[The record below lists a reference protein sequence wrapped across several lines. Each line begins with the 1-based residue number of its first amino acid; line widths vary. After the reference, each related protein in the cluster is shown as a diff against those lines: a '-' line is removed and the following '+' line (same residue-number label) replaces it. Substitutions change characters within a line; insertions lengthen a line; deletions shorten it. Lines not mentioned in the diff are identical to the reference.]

1 MQYQLNSPE
10 EKEEF
15 AKQMVDY
22 MAKNKI
28 KSPKTETYDELYYKL
43 LNDLK
48 SKKNIKKINIQGMDG
63 FKYTPVNKKAALGDS
78 IKEGWKAFKDYSREN
93 QWVQPTLQGAAGAG
107 IGALTG
113 LLMGPKRRAMKLLI
127 STLGGAG
134 IGVGTGFATNYA
146 LKKEKQKAD
155 EKQRLYKQKVERDQ
169 EIKQMLQKQIDR
181 DTPEAIELADKF
193 INKYKTHDDQRHV
206 AFQDEWNN
214 NKWRNQIGVR
224 PSDEFLYQVMR
235 QLDNKRQLADTV
247 TVRGKNAYPGKGLT
261 MIYLENAVNDMKR
274 KLLGQDRDYLVRH
287 LDTPADL
294 KWRLN
299 HLNKTKDTI
308 DTNAFVRN
316 AYKNGT
322 WYLLDWEKPT
332 ITGKGHAQNY
342 RNRALVF

>member
-107 IGALTG
+107 IGAFIG
-113 LLMGPKRRAMKLLI
+113 LLMGPKRRALKVLL

-146 LKKEKQKAD
+146 LKPKVQSID
-155 EKQRLYKQKVERDQ
+155 EMRK
-169 EIKQMLQKQIDR
+169 DR
-181 DTPEAIELADKF
+181 DAKARESQLSYWV
-193 INKYKTHDDQRHV
+193 NV
-206 AFQDEWNN
+206 
-214 NKWRNQIGVR
+214 GSR
-224 PSDEFLYQVMR
+224 PSDINLAISLAGTHQQLKKMLQDKFDGKGYDYKRFV
-235 QLDNKRQLADTV
+235 QLDKQLNDLYDKNNGLDIAYNLAHPDMPQDKVWRAKKRLLLDIA
-247 TVRGKNAYPGKGLT
+247 NAKSKQRDQKVINQIKAGT
-261 MIYLENAVNDMKR
+261 
-274 KLLGQDRDYLVRH
+274 DYLLRSSV
-287 LDTPADL
+287 
-294 KWRLN
+294 K
-299 HLNKTKDTI
+299 
-308 DTNAFVRN
+308 
-316 AYKNGT
+316 
-322 WYLLDWEKPT
+322 
-332 ITGKGHAQNY
+332 
-342 RNRALVF
+342 